1 MMPHDPLSSRLFWLL
16 AASLL
21 VSGLGFK
28 PALARA
34 QTSHPDRG
42 AKTWI
47 DKGGGLN
54 VLADGRAMP
63 HDRPHLGVGLIPTGR
78 YFEWKV
84 RLSDEDAVNYFLGF
98 TPQLQLGSRS
108 GKFHVNSE
116 LDFIGN
122 WTPFDSRKM
131 TGELQWWFRWN
142 QTYTTLNTEQFA
154 DSQFLTIKPNDGDT
168 GTRKSNLAA
177 ALLSW
182 GHYFVGRVGYR
193 IGQLNAQT
201 LYGVNEFLSNDRT
214 DFMALPLA
222 GPFGTA
228 FMEKPIGLGL
238 QIGAWNDLVYGTAGL
253 QEATANQEYPDF
265 SSLARWE
272 MAYFAEFGL
281 TPGFGTALEGAYR
294 VTYSYIGRTGAGPS
308 EGPGHSVVVTASQR
322 IHDRWGL
329 FGRYT
334 QAFRRLPQDDF
345 RLAVVAGF
353 VRLGPFGFSS
363 DRVGLAYIFDKPSD
377 GALRNEHGIEVY
389 WRFQLTQLFS
399 VTPDL
404 QVYFTPSK
412 AMDDDFSVIGGLRLQ
427 LAI

>member
-1 MMPHDPLSSRLFWLL
+1 MPDERRTARVHKLFVVALFAVSAPAVCRP
-16 AASLL
+16 AA
-21 VSGLGFK
+21 
-28 PALARA
+28 A
-34 QTSHPDRG
+34 QSSHPAHG
-42 AKTWI
+42 AKAKIST
-47 DKGGGLN
+47 GGGVN
-54 VLADGRAMP
+54 VLTEGTAMP
-63 HDRPHLGVGLIPTGR
+63 HADAHLGPGVIPTNR
-78 YFEWKV
+78 YFDWKV
-84 RLSDEDAVNYFLGF
+84 RLSDEEAVDYFLGF
-98 TPQLQLGSRS
+98 TPQLQLGSRG

-116 LDFIGN
+116 LDFIGD
-122 WTPFDSRKM
+122 WTPFDSGKM

-142 QTYTTLNTEQFA
+142 QTYTTLNTGRFA
-154 DSQFLTIKPNDGDT
+154 NSQLLTVDPNDGDT
-168 GTRKSNLAA
+168 GARRSNLAIP
-177 ALLSW
+177 LLSW
-182 GHYFVGRVGYR
+182 GHYFLNRVGYR

-214 DFMALPLA
+214 DFMAVPLA

-228 FMEKPIGLGL
+228 FMEKPIGVGL

-253 QEATANQEYPDF
+253 QEATATQEYPDF

-272 MAYFAEFGL
+272 MAYFAELGL
-281 TPGFGTALEGAYR
+281 TPWFGTDLEGAYR
-294 VTYSYIGRTGAGPS
+294 ITYSYIGRTGPGPN

-334 QAFRRLPQDDF
+334 QAFRRLPQDDI
-345 RLAVVAGF
+345 RLAVVAGV

-363 DRVGLAYIFDKPSD
+363 DRVGIAYIFDKPSD
-377 GALRNEHGIEVY
+377 GSLRNEHGMELY

-412 AMDDDFSVIGGLRLQ
+412 AMDDDFTVIGGLRLQ

>member
-1 MMPHDPLSSRLFWLL
+1 MLDQ
-16 AASLL
+16 
-21 VSGLGFK
+21 G
-28 PALARA
+28 
-34 QTSHPDRG
+34 T
-42 AKTWI
+42 
-47 DKGGGLN
+47 
-54 VLADGRAMP
+54 AMP
-63 HDRPHLGVGLIPTGR
+63 HDRPHLGAGVIPTSR
-78 YFEWKV
+78 YFKWKV
-84 RLSDEDAVNYFLGF
+84 RLSDEEVVDYFLGF
-98 TPQLQLGSRS
+98 TPQLQLGSRG

-116 LDFIGN
+116 LDFIGD
-122 WTPFDSRKM
+122 WTAFDSREM

-154 DSQFLTIKPNDGDT
+154 NTQFLTVEPNDGDT
-168 GTRKSNLAA
+168 GARRNNLAV

-182 GHYFVGRVGYR
+182 GHYFLNRVGYR

-228 FMEKPIGLGL
+228 FMEKPLGVGL
-238 QIGAWNDLVYGTAGL
+238 QIGAWSDLVYGTAGL

-272 MAYFAEFGL
+272 MAYFAELGF
-281 TPGFGTALEGAYR
+281 TPWFGTDLEGAYR
-294 VTYSYIGRTGAGPS
+294 ITYSYIGRTGPGPN

-334 QAFRRLPQDDF
+334 QAFRRLPQDDI
-345 RLAVVAGF
+345 RLAVVAGV

-363 DRVGLAYIFDKPSD
+363 DRVGIAYIFDKPSD
-377 GALRNEHGIEVY
+377 GSLRNEHGMELY

-412 AMDDDFSVIGGLRLQ
+412 AMDDDFTVIGGLRLK